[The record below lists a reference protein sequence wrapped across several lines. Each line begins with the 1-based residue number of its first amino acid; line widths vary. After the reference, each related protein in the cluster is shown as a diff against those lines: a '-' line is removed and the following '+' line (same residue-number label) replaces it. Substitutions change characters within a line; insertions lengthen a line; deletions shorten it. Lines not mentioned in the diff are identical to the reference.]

1 MNQGRVACKVDDR
14 QLVEKGWKSF
24 ECFGGKVCLVIKDG
38 EAYRGYVNRCPHANG
53 EAMPAIDDE
62 GNRVLKCML
71 HGSLFNIT
79 TGEALTAPAAPGA
92 LRSLSLTV
100 EDGIIYYS

>member
-1 MNQGRVACKVDDR
+1 MKQACKLDDAE
-14 QLVEKGWKSF
+14 LVKRGWKSF

-53 EAMPAIDDE
+53 ETMPAKDE
-62 GNRVLKCML
+62 AGNTVLKCMM
-71 HGSLFNIT
+71 HGSLFDLK

-92 LRSLSLTV
+92 LRPLTLTI
-100 EDGIIYYS
+100 ENETIYYF